1 MCFLV
6 KWKRLLFFL
15 LAFMHCRSVFF
26 LKINPKTFNGYFSD
40 PLSQKCRS
48 RGHFIG
54 KPSNPLPSQERKK
67 CAKYRQKS
75 AFKELSVMFFVLF
88 ILVYLYFWKW
98 WSMEPFLSWIGFD
111 WRMILVL
118 IVEKRKIIRINLY
131 CAFHFYSYLK

>member
-1 MCFLV
+1 MEASTIFLV
-6 KWKRLLFFL
+6 SFYALQI
-15 LAFMHCRSVFF
+15 CFF

-67 CAKYRQKS
+67 KCAKYRQKS

-88 ILVYLYFWKW
+88 YFSVPILLKM
-98 WSMEPFLSWIGFD
+98 MEFFLS
-111 WRMILVL
+111 
-118 IVEKRKIIRINLY
+118 
-131 CAFHFYSYLK
+131 